1 MRICRWAMATLAASV
16 LCVCVLSAGIASA
29 STTATEAMIR
39 GKLLSLSDLP
49 AGWTLANVPATN
61 KGYSGPCAA
70 ALSPKPRPGLTEAYV
85 AFTDRGRSP
94 LLGEKVVIGKAATAR
109 YDHVNAILK
118 SCKFLTFALG
128 GTNERGTVDPLSFP
142 KLGSSSSAYTIT
154 VPTTLGVSV
163 GIDIVIVRS
172 GPYALVVEYSTM
184 GTPDSS
190 VLETFVHQALAKV
203 TGIGSTEPS
212 PDEVPPTTIPPFQ

>member
-1 MRICRWAMATLAASV
+1 MV
-16 LCVCVLSAGIASA
+16 
-29 STTATEAMIR
+29 R
-39 GKLLSLSDLP
+39 GKLLSLSNLP
-49 AGWTLANVPATN
+49 AGWTLTNVPATN

-70 ALSPKPRPGLTEAYV
+70 ALSPKPRPGLTEAYI

-94 LLGEKVVIGKAATAR
+94 LLGEKVVFGKAVTNR
-109 YDHVNAILK
+109 YNYVNAVLK
-118 SCKFLTFALG
+118 SCKYLTFALG
-128 GTNERGTVDPLSFP
+128 GINEKGTVDPLSFP

-190 VLETFVHQALAKV
+190 VLETFVHQALA
-203 TGIGSTEPS
+203 PS
-212 PDEVPPTTIPPFQ
+212 HRQTRFHPLPFPHFNRRRHFRPLLVRRPSGHHRGMAHPQLGRRVPSDLK